1 MLERLRASTGWQLI
15 DEDGYKQLQSHA
27 RLLDVTVEKASN
39 NVKASNGDL
48 VVAFVDVLKAGQ
60 RQPSCRGV

>member
-1 MLERLRASTGWQLI
+1 MI

-39 NVKASNGDL
+39 NVESSSGDL

-60 RQPSCRGV
+60 RQPSCRGT